1 MPGKVNILSTQKI
14 CIVQAALFVYDEG
27 LLGSDQELANA
38 LWRRFFLSMRDS
50 EEKQVG
56 GDTGCPGKHGKLI
69 DDFRI
74 VFDSFVSMITTNL

>member
-1 MPGKVNILSTQKI
+1 M

-56 GDTGCPGKHGKLI
+56 GDTGCPGKHG
-69 DDFRI
+69 
-74 VFDSFVSMITTNL
+74 

>member
-1 MPGKVNILSTQKI
+1 M

-56 GDTGCPGKHGKLI
+56 GDTGCTSKYGMLR
-69 DDFRI
+69 DNCF
-74 VFDSFVSMITTNL
+74 